1 MEIFGGFMIM
11 SMLLGLLMLAIW
23 IALPILV
30 FSLRTQVEKNSLL
43 LARIEQR
50 LAALEDKAD
59 NKPPCPSDRYD
70 RDAQNST
77 QL

>member
-11 SMLLGLLMLAIW
+11 SMLLGLLILAIW
-23 IALPILV
+23 VSLPILV

-50 LAALEDKAD
+50 LAALEESAS
-59 NKPPCPSDRYD
+59 NKPQSRTEPYASNS
-70 RDAQNST
+70 QNIF
-77 QL
+77 

>member
-50 LAALEDKAD
+50 LTSLEERAN
-59 NKPPCPSDRYD
+59 NKPPCPPESY
-70 RDAQNST
+70 AGNGQNIT
-77 QL
+77 

>member
-50 LAALEDKAD
+50 LAALEDSA
-59 NKPPCPSDRYD
+59 NSKPLCPSDR
-70 RDAQNST
+70 DAGDGQNIT